1 MQAKEKP
8 SGRDEVKAA
17 IVHTA
22 AELFARK
29 GVAAVSVREIAQKA
43 NVNHGLIHRHFGSKE
58 NLRRQVQDH
67 LVAEIMSDIG
77 NPDSAAEGLQ
87 RAIRAVGKHRSFW
100 RVLARTL
107 LDDQYEGNVQS
118 EFPFLQRQ
126 VQRVEKD
133 QAAGILQTGVD
144 ARVMVSG
151 GVALVL
157 GLLVFRK
164 YLLPGTFP
172 NREDETK
179 VLNRII
185 SDWMNVWQEH
195 A

>member
-1 MQAKEKP
+1 MPTNRKP
-8 SGRDEVKAA
+8 SGRNEVKAA
-17 IVHTA
+17 ILQTA
-22 AELFARK
+22 AALFAQK
-29 GVAAVSVREIAQKA
+29 GVASVSVREIAHEA
-43 NVNHGLIHRHFGSKE
+43 NVNHGLVHRHFGSKE

-67 LVAEIMSDIG
+67 LVAEIMADIG
-77 NPDSAAEGLQ
+77 DPATSAEGLQ
-87 RAIRAVGKHRSFW
+87 RAVRAVRKHPWFW

-107 LDDQYEGNVQS
+107 LDDHFEGSVQS
-118 EFPFLQRQ
+118 MFPFLRRQ

-144 ARVMVSG
+144 PRVVVGG

-164 YLLPGTFP
+164 YLLPGTFS
-172 NREDETK
+172 NLEDESN
-179 VLNRII
+179 VIDRII
-185 SDWMNVWQEH
+185 SEWMNVWREH